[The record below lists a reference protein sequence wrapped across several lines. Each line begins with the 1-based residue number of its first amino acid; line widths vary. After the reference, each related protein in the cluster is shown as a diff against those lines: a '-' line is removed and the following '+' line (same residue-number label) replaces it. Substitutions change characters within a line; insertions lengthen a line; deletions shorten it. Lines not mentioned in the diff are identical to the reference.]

1 MRLSSVICNSIL
13 IFLGLCG
20 GIYAFFGFDLLAFIC
35 FNNVVAVRITLAV
48 GFVAALFNI
57 YALIAFRPYRGLK

>member
-1 MRLSSVICNSIL
+1 MRLSCIVCDILL

-20 GIYAFFGFDLLAFIC
+20 GVYAFTGFNLLWFLCFYNQIAARALLAC
-35 FNNVVAVRITLAV
+35 

-57 YALIAFRPYRGLK
+57 YSLIAFRPYRGLK